1 MALRVY
7 YIRLLHGAYFI
18 SCLLPQPCEE
28 RPMAV
33 CRELGDGALSRVA
46 RTFCQHESSKNSLS
60 GLGTDL
66 WAGVTFRK
74 GLAEKT
80 TSGHRVGVTPDTPT
94 GLCGLLNFRNR
105 TENAAA
111 CVIIIMRLANR
122 ATFQASLARPK
133 QETPS
138 QGQET
143 FWDFSSIALDRGS
156 CAYDESP
163 DAVLP
168 RALSCVSEN
177 SEELCSV
184 SR

>member
-1 MALRVY
+1 MSRQPTAVGTLVTTAL
-7 YIRLLHGAYFI
+7 LFFSSLDDD
-18 SCLLPQPCEE
+18 S
-28 RPMAV
+28 V

-46 RTFCQHESSKNSLS
+46 RTFCQHENSKNSLS

-94 GLCGLLNFRNR
+94 GLCGLLNFRNQ

-133 QETPS
+133 QEAPS

-143 FWDFSSIALDRGS
+143 FWDFSSWPIALDRG
-156 CAYDESP
+156 
-163 DAVLP
+163 
-168 RALSCVSEN
+168 
-177 SEELCSV
+177 
-184 SR
+184 